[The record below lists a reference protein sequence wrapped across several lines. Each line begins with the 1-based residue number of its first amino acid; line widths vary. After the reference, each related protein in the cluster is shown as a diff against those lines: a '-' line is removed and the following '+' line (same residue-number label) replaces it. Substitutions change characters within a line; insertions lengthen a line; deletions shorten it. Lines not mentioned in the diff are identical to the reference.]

1 MSKEIILSL
10 QNICKDYYQGRSII
24 EVLKNVNLDVYSGEM
39 VAVVG
44 SSGCGKSTLLHIAGL
59 LDAPD
64 SGSVHIADIS
74 DAEIKDLNNSNNIR
88 LKYMGFIY
96 QYHHLLR
103 DFNAQLNVAMPL
115 LINGVNKAESMDRA
129 EELLNDLGLGK
140 RLCNLPGE
148 LSGGEQQ
155 RVAIARA
162 LVNNPK
168 IILADEPTG
177 NLDPT
182 TADEVFNLL
191 LERAEKHNTAIIMV
205 THNHD
210 LASRMHRKYKL

>member
-10 QNICKDYYQGRSII
+10 KNICKDYYQGRSVI
-24 EVLKNVNLDVYSGEM
+24 EVLKNINLDVYSGEM

-44 SSGCGKSTLLHIAGL
+44 ASGCGKSTLLHIAGL
-59 LDAPD
+59 LDAAD
-64 SGSVHIADIS
+64 SGYVHIADIS

-88 LKYMGFIY
+88 LKHMGFIY

-115 LINGVNKAESMDRA
+115 LIQGYNKAESMDRA

-210 LASRMHRKYKL
+210 LASRMHRKYTL